1 MDSKLNVKSA
11 LNQILIEPAMILISK
26 NISYLPQWIILS
38 VDMGM
43 VFLWMFRLYLIE
55 SYWVGFELNMHFN
68 VIVLLYLTTTIFF
81 FLDICTYSSVI
92 RHSTFNDLIKIFAV
106 IGDFSFLFL
115 LNTGFEN
122 FQGQK
127 LF

>member
-11 LNQILIEPAMILISK
+11 LNQIFNRASNDFNFK

-38 VDMGM
+38 VDMEWS
-43 VFLWMFRLYLIE
+43 FLWMFRLYLIE

-81 FLDICTYSSVI
+81 FLDICTYSSVMDI
-92 RHSTFNDLIKIFAV
+92 RHLMI
-106 IGDFSFLFL
+106 
-115 LNTGFEN
+115 
-122 FQGQK
+122 
-127 LF
+127 

>member
-55 SYWVGFELNMHFN
+55 SYWLVSNSICILT
-68 VIVLLYLTTTIFF
+68 LLFYFT
-81 FLDICTYSSVI
+81 
-92 RHSTFNDLIKIFAV
+92 
-106 IGDFSFLFL
+106 
-115 LNTGFEN
+115 
-122 FQGQK
+122 
-127 LF
+127 

>member
-1 MDSKLNVKSA
+1 
-11 LNQILIEPAMILISK
+11 
-26 NISYLPQWIILS
+26 
-38 VDMGM
+38 MGM
-43 VFLWMFRLYLIE
+43 VFCGCLVISE

-68 VIVLLYLTTTIFF
+68 VIVLYLTTTIFF
-81 FLDICTYSSVI
+81 FWIFRTYSSVI
-92 RHSTFNDLIKIFAV
+92 RHSTFNDLIKIFAAQSAT
-106 IGDFSFLFL
+106 FHFFL